1 MRLAMDGTLLS
12 VSAAELYA
20 HLGTAAAPLVIDVRR
35 DDAFDADDRQI
46 IGAVRHAPEEVDRW
60 SRELPDGG
68 TVVVY
73 CNHGGDVSQGVAKT
87 LRAAGV
93 KAACLDGGISAWQ
106 TMELPTRRKLRGGAD
121 NKWVT
126 REHPKIDRI
135 ACPWLVSRFIN
146 PGAEFIYVPPDQV
159 TGVAEQIGGIPYDIK
174 GAEFG
179 HVGDRCSFDAIVRI
193 FDIKDPAL
201 DRVATVVRGA
211 DTSRRDLAPECEG
224 LYAISFGLSANFP
237 DDHEMLRHGLVIYD
251 ALYTWCRK
259 ALGTAAAQPLKAPA

>member
-1 MRLAMDGTLLS
+1 MDGTLFS
-12 VSAAELYA
+12 VSAAELYS
-20 HLGTAAAPLVIDVRR
+20 HFGTASAPVLVDVRR
-35 DDAFDADDRQI
+35 QDAFDADERLI
-46 IGAVRHAPEEVDRW
+46 IGAMRHAPEGVDRW
-60 SRELPDGG
+60 SGELPFSH
-68 TVVVY
+68 TIVAY
-73 CNHGGDVSQGVAKT
+73 CSHGSDISQDVATT
-87 LRAAGV
+87 LRAAGIT
-93 KAACLDGGISAWQ
+93 AAYLEGGISAWQ
-106 TMELPTRRKLRGGAD
+106 EMKLPTRRKLRGRAD

-146 PGAEFIYVPPDQV
+146 PSAEFIYVPPDQV

-179 HVGDRCSFDAIVRI
+179 HVGDHCSFDAIVRI

-259 ALGTAAAQPLKAPA
+259 ALGTAGAQPLKVQA

>member
-1 MRLAMDGTLLS
+1 MDGNLLS
-12 VSAAELYA
+12 VSAAELYTR
-20 HLGTAAAPLVIDVRR
+20 LGTASAPMLVDVRR
-35 DDAFDADDRQI
+35 EDAFDADDRLI
-46 IGAVRHAPEEVDRW
+46 IGAARHAPGEVDRW
-60 SRELPDGG
+60 SRELPVGR
-68 TVVVY
+68 TLVTY
-73 CNHGGDVSQGVAKT
+73 CSHGGDVSQGVAKT

-93 KAACLDGGISAWQ
+93 KAIYLEGGISAWQ
-106 TMELPTRRKLRGGAD
+106 EMKLPTRRKLRGRSD
-121 NKWVT
+121 NRWVT

-135 ACPWLVSRFIN
+135 ACPWLISRFIN
-146 PGAEFIYVPPDQV
+146 PGAEFVYVPPDQV
-159 TGVAEQIGGIPYDIK
+159 TAIATETGGIPYDIK

-259 ALGTAAAQPLKAPA
+259 ALAAAAGQPLGARA